1 MASRIDVYV
10 CMYVCLYVCMYACMH
25 TCMHVC
31 MYSPIDVYIYI
42 IYRYT
47 YIQFWSWMMLL
58 ANKLAGYQGSP
69 LWYCE
74 RIQAGRGCQGV
85 HMWWVVSI
93 ELTRGRSCVVSA
105 IWFASLNLFLPIPLS
120 CCCTFQTYE
129 TLRHLH
135 HRTGTSHCLQHRPS
149 HPLTSRAPLQG
160 FSEICKT

>member
-1 MASRIDVYV
+1 M
-10 CMYVCLYVCMYACMH
+10 CMYVCMSVCLSVCLY
-25 TCMHVC
+25 VC

-42 IYRYT
+42 YRYT
-47 YIQFWSWMMLL
+47 YIQFRSWMMLL

-105 IWFASLNLFLPIPLS
+105 IWFASLNLFPPIPLS